1 MNTDK
6 YEGHTLHTTTLHMD
20 EADSNGSREMR
31 LSDGGIVGWLIMDN
45 YPKADINAKLIAA
58 APELL
63 AEVKRL
69 REELDVFD
77 EAWME
82 QKKWLDAYHAK
93 AEDMDMSDVVPSE
106 EEVERLEKEGHWA
119 YCYECFETNGL
130 TDSCDDNRHTWI
142 DEKRDE

>member
-1 MNTDK
+1 MIDTDK
-6 YEGHTLHTTTLHMD
+6 FEGHTLHTTTLHMD

-69 REELDVFD
+69 RGLSNALWDHIC
-77 EAWME
+77 
-82 QKKWLDAYHAK
+82 LIGG
-93 AEDMDMSDVVPSE
+93 DMSDATDIWNEWSE
-106 EEVERLEKEGHWA
+106 EE
-119 YCYECFETNGL
+119 
-130 TDSCDDNRHTWI
+130 
-142 DEKRDE
+142 

>member
-6 YEGHTLHTTTLHMD
+6 YEGHTPAPWRISD
-20 EADSNGSREMR
+20 EEIEVEGWAEVSGGPWRICVLTELAKRDDPDVR
-31 LSDGGIVGWLIMDN
+31 LMVD
-45 YPKADINAKLIAA
+45 
-58 APELL
+58 APLLL
-63 AEVKRL
+63 AEVKQL
-69 REELDVFD
+69 REELV
-77 EAWME
+77 E
-82 QKKWLDAYHAK
+82 QKKWLDAYHTK